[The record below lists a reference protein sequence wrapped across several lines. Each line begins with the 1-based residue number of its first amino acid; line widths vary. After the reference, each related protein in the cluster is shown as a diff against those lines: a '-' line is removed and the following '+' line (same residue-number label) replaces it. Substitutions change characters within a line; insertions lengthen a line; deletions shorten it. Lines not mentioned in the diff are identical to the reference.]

1 MMNKNLFEIYTG
13 VRAPNTD
20 TKNSAGGIAYSR
32 SPKGALAQYCLTGCL
47 GNTYYVE
54 AKTQLKTV
62 LELCDKVDNE
72 FIKQC
77 ALYSR
82 QKGFLKDIPAL
93 LVAILAVRKAEG
105 WQDVFFKVINNGKM
119 LRNFITLI
127 RPGKNAKGEK
137 LGSPINGKASLGS
150 SIKKAIQKWLNTA
163 NENRLL
169 NALVGNT
176 PTLKDIIRM
185 AHPKGDEAH
194 DAFYAWV
201 LDKPL
206 KQRPGEMAI
215 VFQAFPN
222 IHKFEIF
229 KAILDSDV
237 PLIYKNRGEPDREL
251 DRKTWLADLESNIP
265 FQLLTGLKLNDDD
278 WAVIA
283 KKASWQ
289 QTRMNLNTFH
299 RHGVFKDKANIE
311 RVAKRLQ
318 DKAAIEKGNVYPY
331 QLLTAYQNTRDV
343 PLEITNAL
351 QIALEKATENVPFIP
366 GGIIV
371 IVDVSGS
378 MSNPITG
385 RRGVSS
391 TTRCVDV
398 AALIASC
405 ILRKNQRTIIVP
417 VDTEV
422 HQCRLNPLDSIV
434 TNATI
439 LSRFGGGGTDLSK
452 AMKEIARNPA
462 TVANLDLIVV
472 ISDNESWMDTKPNY
486 YGNASASMQY
496 WNLIHEFNKKTKL
509 VCIDLTPNT
518 TTQFTDTPNVFNIGG
533 FSDNVFDLIA
543 SIAKGEATQDMFV
556 KAIESYNIH
565 PGLNIGMSSIND
577 QQ

>member
-1 MMNKNLFEIYTG
+1 MNKELFEIYTG
-13 VRAPNTD
+13 ARAPDTD

-119 LRNFITLI
+119 LRNFITFI

-150 SIKKAIQKWLNTA
+150 SIKKAIAKWLNTA

-185 AHPKGDEAH
+185 VHPKGDEAH
-194 DAFYAWV
+194 DAFYAWI

-206 KQRPGEMAI
+206 KQRAGQMPI
-215 VFQAFPN
+215 VFQEFPN
-222 IHKFEIF
+222 IHKFEVF

-265 FQLLTGLKLNDDD
+265 FQLLTGLNLNDDD

-311 RVAKRLQ
+311 MVAKRLQ
-318 DKAAIEKGNVYPY
+318 DRAAIEKGNVYPY
-331 QLLTAYQNTRDV
+331 QLLTAYQNTKDV
-343 PLEITNAL
+343 PIEITNAL
-351 QIALEKATENVPFIP
+351 QVALEKATENVPFIP

-371 IVDVSGS
+371 VVDVSGS

-391 TTRCVDV
+391 VTRCIDV

-405 ILRKNQRTIIVP
+405 ILRQNQRAVILP

-434 TNATI
+434 TNATL
-439 LSRFGGGGTDLSK
+439 LSRFGGGGTRLDK
-452 AMKEIARNPA
+452 AMKVIAKDPNV
-462 TVANLDLIVV
+462 VAGLDLIVV
-472 ISDNESWMDTKPNY
+472 ISDNESWLDTKPNY

-496 WNLIHEFNKKTKL
+496 WNLISEFNKKTKL

-518 TTQFTDTPNVFNIGG
+518 TTQFTETPNVFNIGG

-543 SIAKGEATQDMFV
+543 SIAKGEAIQDMFV
-556 KAIESYNIH
+556 KTVEGYNKENTIV
-565 PGLNIGMSSIND
+565 
-577 QQ
+577 